1 MTISSVAPDLSPE
14 TAVALKLWVTLSRA
28 QAAVAALASKSV
40 ERHDLTLAEFAILEA
55 LYSKGPL
62 LVGEVQRKVLVSS
75 GGITYLVDRLVKR
88 GLVERLACP
97 TDRRARYAAL
107 TDKGKGLIARV
118 FAEHVAALEDALAGL
133 GTNDQRRAAELLKR
147 LGLYARSRADA
158 GTAQ

>member
-1 MTISSVAPDLSPE
+1 MTNSAVTHDLSPE

-28 QAAVAALASKSV
+28 QDAVATLAAKSV
-40 ERHDLTLAEFAILEA
+40 ERHGLTLAEFAILEA

-75 GGITYLVDRLVKR
+75 GGITYLVDRLVRR

-107 TDKGKGLIARV
+107 TAKGEALIAQV
-118 FAEHVAALEDALAGL
+118 FPEHVRALEDALAGL
-133 GTNDQRRAAELLKR
+133 GSNDQRRAAELLKR
-147 LGLYARSRADA
+147 LGLYASSRAEA
-158 GTAQ
+158 GGAS